1 MTREEF
7 IGMLDK
13 KGYSYKGEG
22 DKIIVNDKRDISFP
36 FLTELP
42 DNIEFR
48 NGGYIDLRG
57 VTTLLPG
64 VVFNNK
70 GSVGLSYVTT
80 LYPGVVFRNEGDVS
94 LRSLRAIPYDVVL
107 SNNGDI
113 DLRDLTMIPSRLRFN
128 NTGNVLL
135 KWKFDI
141 EGIRSKEILNTM
153 IKRKIII

>member
-1 MTREEF
+1 MNRDEF

-13 KGYSYKGEG
+13 KGYSYKVEG

-36 FLTELP
+36 FRTTIP
-42 DNIEFR
+42 SGVVFM
-48 NGGYIDLRG
+48 NGGYVDL
-57 VTTLLPG
+57 T
-64 VVFNNK
+64 
-70 GSVGLSYVTT
+70 SVNTM
-80 LYPGVVFRNEGDVS
+80 YPGVEFRNEGDVI

-113 DLRDLTMIPSRLRFN
+113 DLRELTMIPSRLRFN